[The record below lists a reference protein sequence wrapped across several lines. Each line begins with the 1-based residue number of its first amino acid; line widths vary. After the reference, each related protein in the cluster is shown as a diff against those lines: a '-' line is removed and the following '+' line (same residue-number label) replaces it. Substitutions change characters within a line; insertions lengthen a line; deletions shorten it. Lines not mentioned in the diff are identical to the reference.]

1 MHSQNSSSSQQ
12 GIIHSNLVTV
22 KCNAFKDH
30 GRKLAQFCSLNAQ
43 SARNKTHQIVDYLIE
58 NELSLCAITET
69 WLTPEDD
76 VAMGELEP
84 DGYKFDPI
92 HRHNKRGGGIAII
105 HQQTLKAKVSNAGYY
120 SSYQYMEMIIPKG
133 SDSVKLL
140 VIYRPPYN
148 AKSNP
153 IPETTFFREFS
164 EHMESVLLTPSM
176 LCITGDFNF
185 HMDLLGVEV
194 DTLTDSAKR
203 QKQIATQFHDLVTSM
218 GLVQHI
224 TEATHEDGHTLD
236 LLITRSTDSVLHG
249 MPVVDCL
256 FSDVFRS

>member
-1 MHSQNSSSSQQ
+1 M
-12 GIIHSNLVTV
+12 
-22 KCNAFKDH
+22 
-30 GRKLAQFCSLNAQ
+30 
-43 SARNKTHQIVDYLIE
+43 
-58 NELSLCAITET
+58 
-69 WLTPEDD
+69 
-76 VAMGELEP
+76 
-84 DGYKFDPI
+84 
-92 HRHNKRGGGIAII
+92 
-105 HQQTLKAKVSNAGYY
+105 SNAGYY